1 MKELP
6 DGTMVENWTSHEV
19 VLYDAEKNREVFIPQ
34 EDRAPIRLNTS
45 RVRVSRYLFKVDFM
59 EPAYIPEERPGVY
72 LIVSSPVKQALH
84 ERHDLITPHDVI
96 RDYKGMVTACRC
108 FAM

>member
-45 RVRVSRYLFKVDFM
+45 RVRVSRYLFKVDF
-59 EPAYIPEERPGVY
+59 
-72 LIVSSPVKQALH
+72 
-84 ERHDLITPHDVI
+84 I